1 MIGKIYDYLPNIVD
15 VVWSRGL
22 NLPNLD
28 DFVLEIDLTSGEKR
42 WRFQM
47 STVDNNLSWRQAG
60 SRQIP
65 KDCAISA
72 SIILG
77 ANALMRSPM
86 RDFTSISRALP
97 IIALGRYNA
106 QLTPS
111 VHSVAGFP
119 VIQYTL
125 SSQHARIY
133 SKHRQQR
140 GDASPNWREYSD
152 LQGNPWEYLS
162 GPGGKRMARISAGSK
177 PIDVDASE
185 RSGESSSD
193 TESSDADSNV
203 TVDARG
209 TM

>member
-1 MIGKIYDYLPNIVD
+1 MYDYLPNIVD

-22 NLPNLD
+22 NLQNLD
-28 DFVLEIDLTSGEKR
+28 DFALEIYLNSGEKR

-47 STVDNNLSWRQAG
+47 LTVDENLSWRQAG

-65 KDCAISA
+65 KDCALYA

-77 ANALMRSPM
+77 ANALMHSPM
-86 RDFTSISRALP
+86 RDFRRITEALP
-97 IIALGRYNA
+97 VINLGRHRA
-106 QLTPS
+106 RLTPTI
-111 VHSVAGFP
+111 HSVAGFP
-119 VIQYTL
+119 VIEYKL

-140 GDASPNWREYSD
+140 GDASPKWRQYRD

-177 PIDVDASE
+177 EIDVDKSE
-185 RSGESSSD
+185 RSGDESSDAD
-193 TESSDADSNV
+193 TSDADSNV
-203 TVDARG
+203 TVDVS
-209 TM
+209 